1 MGRRCGYHCLYDPFP
16 GIVPRGFRGLGQALV
31 HDALAAG
38 AAATPWRARILWTLL
53 GALLAAAVMGLV
65 LLVVGGQEDVL
76 RVLVTV
82 LVFAGALVLAVPG
95 YLHPSTRL
103 QISTSALCAL
113 DAVVAWVLIWMPGSW
128 DAADWVGRTAGLIT
142 ALLVIGDVALILLL
156 MVRGPRLRAARVA
169 MWISHV
175 TGAALL
181 MIVWLAILTDGE
193 TTPPAR
199 IIGGLAIIYIATS
212 LSAIL
217 ISVIRRYKI
226 VPRDA

>member
-1 MGRRCGYHCLYDPFP
+1 MH
-16 GIVPRGFRGLGQALV
+16 
-31 HDALAAG
+31 G
-38 AAATPWRARILWTLL
+38 AAAPDPVAAPWRARVLWTLL

-65 LLVVGGQEDVL
+65 LLVVGGQDDVL
-76 RVLVTV
+76 RVLLTV

-95 YLHPSTRL
+95 FLHPSVRL
-103 QISTSALCAL
+103 QAVTSTLCAICAL
-113 DAVVAWVLIWMPGSW
+113 VAWVLIWMPGSW
-128 DAADWVGRTAGLIT
+128 EAADWVGRSAGLIV

-156 MVRGPRLRAARVA
+156 MVRGPGLRPARIA

-181 MIVWLAILTDGE
+181 VIVWLAILTDGE
-193 TTPPAR
+193 TAPPAR
-199 IIGGLAIIYIATS
+199 ITGGLAIIYIATS

-226 VPRDA
+226 VPRNAA